1 MIPRMMRKNR
11 STSFQWSSKIRFKNG
26 DLPRQAWDPTRT
38 AGNIQKNREAGR
50 SSHRPSTAWLMLH
63 QTVSSPAD
71 NTSLF
76 FNFSY
81 VCPEPVLANIR
92 FLKYKMALQKRR
104 LHTGPLM
111 VAGERHPA

>member
-1 MIPRMMRKNR
+1 
-11 STSFQWSSKIRFKNG
+11 
-26 DLPRQAWDPTRT
+26 LPRQAWDTTRT
-38 AGNIQKNREAGR
+38 AGNIQNNREAGR
-50 SSHRPSTAWLMLH
+50 YSHRPSTAWLMLH

-92 FLKYKMALQKRR
+92 FFKYKMALQKRR